1 MKNFDERWSDLA
13 ARARATPSAG
23 AAAPLGFATRVVA
36 LAAASRSSGSA
47 AEDLWLQWARRSVA
61 LVAGVGLVLGTM
73 EVRAGRPHD
82 LRPPGVENTVAQVLW
97 TL

>member
-13 ARARATPSAG
+13 ARVRTTPSEDT
-23 AAAPLGFATRVVA
+23 AAPLGFATRVVA
-36 LAAASRSSGSA
+36 RAASRNTGSA

>member
-13 ARARATPSAG
+13 ARARTTPSTDETP
-23 AAAPLGFATRVVA
+23 PLGFATRVVA
-36 LAAASRSSGSA
+36 RAAASRSNGST

-61 LVAGVGLVLGTM
+61 MVAGVGLILGTM

-82 LRPPGVENTVAQVLW
+82 LRPPGVENSVAQVLW

>member
-1 MKNFDERWSDLA
+1 MKNFDERWSDLT
-13 ARARATPSAG
+13 ARARATPSAD

-36 LAAASRSSGSA
+36 RAAASRNSGSA

-61 LVAGVGLVLGTM
+61 VVAGVGLVLGTM

-82 LRPPGVENTVAQVLW
+82 LRPPGVENSVAQVLW